1 MMQRIARPGPF
12 AAALLPLA
20 LLSAQDFSSLKLE
33 LTAKDYMYAQGPAWS
48 TAGNY
53 LIFSDIPSDRLLKWV
68 PGHEAEVFRAD
79 AHGPSGNAF
88 DPHDRLYTCE
98 TRARRV
104 TRTAK
109 NGQVETIASEWA
121 GKKLNAPSGIAISK
135 SEHVYFTDPAFGEQ
149 QDHRELDFYGVYHI
163 PPKGP
168 MKLAAKWTTRPNG
181 IAVAPNGRTLYVS
194 SPDEHSIRAYD
205 LDKDGDALNE
215 RVFAAKIDGV
225 PGGMRTD
232 EKGNLY
238 VAANG
243 IQVFHPDGK
252 LAVTIPVHE
261 RPSNC
266 AFGGPDGMTF
276 FITAR
281 GNLYRAK
288 LDVRGSF

>member
-1 MMQRIARPGPF
+1 MMRRVARLGLCVPAG
-12 AAALLPLA
+12 LTLA
-20 LLSAQDFSSLKLE
+20 LLSAQDFSEIKLE
-33 LTAKDYMYAQGPAWS
+33 LTAKDYTYTQGPAWS
-48 TAGNY
+48 AAGNY

-68 PGHEAEVFRAD
+68 PGHPAEVFRAD

-88 DPHDRLYTCE
+88 DSHDRLYTCE

-109 NGQVETIASEWA
+109 NGQIEIIAAEWA

-163 PPKGP
+163 PPKGTI
-168 MKLAAKWTTRPNG
+168 KLAAKWNTRPNG
-181 IAVAPNGRTLYVS
+181 IAVSPNGRTLYVS
-194 SPDEHSIRAYD
+194 APDEHAIRAYD
-205 LDKDGDALNE
+205 LDKEGDATNE
-215 RVFAAKIDGV
+215 RVFAAKIPAV

-243 IQVFHPDGK
+243 LLVFHPDGA
-252 LAVTIPVHE
+252 LAATIPLHDH
-261 RPSNC
+261 PSNC
-266 AFGGPDGMTF
+266 AFGGADAMTL

-281 GNLYRAK
+281 GNLYRTK
-288 LDVRGSF
+288 MDVKGVY